1 MNAAARIGTGSPRQW
16 CVQQGVHQAM
26 RCRAIGERMA
36 YSLTEAAGAA
46 GRNRSSILR
55 AIKSGRLSATRDE
68 VTGEWRIEPVELH
81 RLYPVADA
89 SGAAPGRNN
98 GAPAEIQELRAR
110 LADKDTTITE
120 QRTALDDL
128 RRRLDQADTDRRQA
142 LDRLAAAQ
150 ERITALLTDQRAT
163 PPAGLPAR
171 RSWWR
176 WPHRAS

>member
-1 MNAAARIGTGSPRQW
+1 MQRRGSGRFPRQR
-16 CVQQGVHQAM
+16 CAPCCTHQLT

-46 GRNRSSILR
+46 GRNRFSILR
-55 AIKSGRLSATRDE
+55 AIKIGRLSAVRDE
-68 VTGEWRIEPVELH
+68 TTGEWRIEPVELH

-89 SGAAPGRNN
+89 SGAASDRNN

-120 QRTALDDL
+120 QRAALDDL
-128 RRRLDQADTDRRQA
+128 RRRLDQREADHRQA

-150 ERITALLTDQRAT
+150 ERITALLTDQRTTAPT
-163 PPAGLPAR
+163 R
-171 RSWWR
+171 RWWR
-176 WPHRAS
+176 WRS

>member
-1 MNAAARIGTGSPRQW
+1 MQRRGSGRFPRQR
-16 CVQQGVHQAM
+16 CAPCCTHQPT
-26 RCRAIGERMA
+26 RYRAIGERMA
-36 YSLTEAAGAA
+36 YSLTEAASAA

-68 VTGEWRIEPVELH
+68 TTGEWRIEPVELH

-89 SGAAPGRNN
+89 SGAAPDRNS

-128 RRRLDQADTDRRQA
+128 RRRLDLADTDRRQA

-150 ERITALLTDQRAT
+150 ERIAALLTDQRGT
-163 PPAGLPAR
+163 P
-171 RSWWR
+171 
-176 WPHRAS
+176 